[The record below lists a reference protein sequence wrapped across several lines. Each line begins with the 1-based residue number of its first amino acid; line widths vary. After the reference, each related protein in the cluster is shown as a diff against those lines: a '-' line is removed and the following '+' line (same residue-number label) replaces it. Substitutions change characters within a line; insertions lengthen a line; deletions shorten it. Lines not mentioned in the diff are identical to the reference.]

1 MDGVD
6 FSVFPPV
13 GRYIKD
19 IPIITYEGIL
29 MDIGTK
35 LQIYTI
41 VGPYNIRSVGSL
53 AAETTVGILQSLYPN
68 NQVSIKALDVPG
80 LMSSVVEVMNC
91 KLNPNRYNQHMKKL
105 YWIEAIVNA

>member
-13 GRYIKD
+13 ERYIKD

-29 MDIGTK
+29 MDIDTK
-35 LQIYTI
+35 LQMYTI
-41 VGPYNIRSVGSL
+41 VAPYNIRSVESL

-68 NQVSIKALDVPG
+68 NQVSIKARDVPG
-80 LMSSVVEVMNC
+80 LMSSVVEDMTC

-105 YWIEAIVNA
+105 HLIEAIVNA